1 MAVTVITDEVRSVP
15 AEAVDGSVLVDPADL
30 PDAIGWA
37 LKPEGLCRAEV
48 CVPVRNR
55 DVLFSGDR
63 LDLGRVADALD
74 RPFLYDEG
82 VAAVGEPRLTRRM
95 ATDGLEA
102 PAFTLPDLTGERH
115 SLEEWHGRKKLLV
128 AFASW

>member
-30 PDAIGWA
+30 SDAIGWA

-55 DVLFSGDR
+55 DALFSGGR